1 MPLSHHSLTGC
12 APTPLA
18 HYLKALGILRLVAEQ
33 ADPAARGWWQDEAF
47 HLATTLDRQA
57 LERFFL
63 EAYQPTPMIAPWNKG
78 AGFVYAPNNPALD
91 RIRQSTSPRT
101 AAFRSAI
108 QQADRQIIRQ
118 SEADTAIRKIKGET
132 KVKGLTKADKERL
145 KNDPVYRSH
154 LADAERIFK
163 QLKNGLIPE
172 CRRTWRGPHLT
183 WMDAA
188 MVVLPEGEA
197 KFPALLGSGGNDGKN
212 DFTKQFMESLCAVV
226 DWATSQ
232 PTEKADAW
240 LAASLFQQPV
250 ASADMPLPVGQF
262 LPGSAGGANMTTG
275 FDAPATANPWDY
287 ILLLEGI
294 LVLIPT
300 LSRRISTRSPTAA
313 SAPFAT
319 HCTPVGHASA
329 SRSESGSPRGEQW
342 MPLWA
347 SPVTL
352 PELRRLFGEGR
363 AQLGRKSVSRPV
375 DFARSVSRIGTARG
389 ISTFQRF
396 GYLER
401 NGQSN
406 LAVPLGRWQVEP
418 QPQQDLI
425 NDLDR
430 GLWLDR
436 VQRAARDK
444 FAPNTFATSQ
454 RNLESAIMEVCAHGA
469 ASTSWQALLLALAD
483 MEAQFVRSHV
493 FTKKQRLHPIPS
505 LSAGWL
511 AAADDGSPEFRLAA
525 ALAFQAA
532 DSAGHDP
539 VRSHWLPLDQKKIG
553 RGIFEFATDS
563 GGLRKD
569 PRVVCHDLDP
579 ARDLIA
585 LVQRRGIE
593 SSTASPRRLP
603 LEGITRFCA
612 HPADLAAL
620 IEGSVD
626 LRMTTRLARA
636 FMAID
641 RRTLGTARPLT
652 APSSATKPPPLY
664 GLFRLATLPWP
675 LHRSQAEILIRLD
688 PAILTRLASGDL
700 RSAGD
705 LALRRL
711 RASGLTPVLRRLAGE
726 PALAR
731 RIAISLAFPISPATA
746 TGLAATLTKPQSASN
761 PS

>member
-1 MPLSHHSLTGC
+1 MSLHHHTLTGC

-47 HLATTLDRQA
+47 HLVTTLDRPA

-63 EAYQPTPMIAPWNKG
+63 EDYQPTPMIAPWNKG

-91 RIRQSTSPRT
+91 RIRQSTSPRA

-108 QQADRQIIRQ
+108 QQADEQIVQ
-118 SEADTAIRKIKGET
+118 QTEADTAIRAIKGET
-132 KVKGLTKADKERL
+132 KVNGLSKAEKKHLKDDPDYKARL
-145 KNDPVYRSH
+145 
-154 LADAERIFK
+154 AAAERHFK

-188 MVVLPEGEA
+188 MVLLPDGEA

-212 DFTKQFMESLCAVV
+212 DFTKQFMESLCVVV
-226 DWATSQ
+226 DWSTNQ
-232 PTEKADAW
+232 PSARAETW
-240 LAASLFQQPV
+240 LTASLYQQPL
-250 ASADMPLPVGQF
+250 ASSDMALPVGQF

-287 ILLLEGI
+287 IFLLEGI
-294 LVLIPT
+294 LILIPT
-300 LSRRISTRSPTAA
+300 LSRRTSTHPTTAA
-313 SAPFAT
+313 AAPFAT
-319 HCTPVGHASA
+319 HCTPAGHASA

-342 MPLWA
+342 MPLWS

-352 PELRRLFGEGR
+352 PELRQLFGEGR
-363 AQLGRKSVSRPV
+363 AQLGRKSVSRPA
-375 DFARSVSRIGTARG
+375 DFARSISRIGTARG

-418 QPQQDLI
+418 QPRQELF

-436 VQRAARDK
+436 LQRAARDK
-444 FAPNTFATSQ
+444 FAPNSFSVSQ
-454 RNLESAIMEVCAHGA
+454 RALEAAIMEACAHGA
-469 ASTSWQALLLALAD
+469 ASSSWQALLIALSE
-483 MEAQFVRSHV
+483 MEVQLIRSHV
-493 FTKKQRLHPIPS
+493 FTKKQRLRPIPP
-505 LSAGWL
+505 LSADWL

-532 DSAGHDP
+532 DPAGHDP
-539 VRSHWLPLDQKKIG
+539 VRSHWLPLDPAKLK
-553 RGIFEFATDS
+553 RGIAEFATDAT
-563 GGLRKD
+563 GLRKD
-569 PRVVCHDLDP
+569 PRIVCHDLDP
-579 ARDLIA
+579 VRDLLA

-593 SSTASPRRLP
+593 AAHAASRHLP
-603 LEGITRFCA
+603 LAGAPRFCA

-620 IEGSVD
+620 IEGQVD
-626 LRMTTRLARA
+626 LRKITRLARA

-641 RRTLGTARPLT
+641 RRTLGTTRPIA
-652 APSSATKPPPLY
+652 APASSAKPPPLY

-675 LHRSQAEILIRLD
+675 LRRGGADIPIRFD
-688 PAILTRLASGDL
+688 PAILTRLAAGDL
-700 RSAGD
+700 RSAGE
-705 LALRRL
+705 LALRRM
-711 RASGLTPVLRRLAGE
+711 RASGLTPVLRRIAGE
-726 PALAR
+726 QALAR
-731 RIAISLAFPISPATA
+731 RIAVSLAFSISPATA
-746 TGLAATLTKPQSASN
+746 SDLADNLTKPQPASN
-761 PS
+761 QS